1 MSGLNTGDY
10 FYVDISNLGLSPLA
24 IPLAAVCPCPRQLF
38 QPLMYLQPST
48 PHPPPKKSS
57 DPIKEF
63 KMAGFGRP
71 AA

>member
-38 QPLMYLQPST
+38 QPLMYLQP
-48 PHPPPKKSS
+48 PPPHKKSS
-57 DPIKEF
+57 DPIREF
-63 KMAGFGRP
+63 KMPGFGRP